1 MSRNED
7 SRYRAMSDQE
17 LNEKVYELKS
27 NLMALRFQ
35 QKSGTLDNG
44 KKITEIRK
52 SIAKVLTVQK
62 ERALAETK

>member
-1 MSRNED
+1 MKIQD
-7 SRYRAMSDQE
+7 IRAMSDQE

-35 QKSGTLDNG
+35 QKSGTIDNG

>member
-1 MSRNED
+1 MKIQD
-7 SRYRAMSDQE
+7 IRAMSDQE

-52 SIAKVLTVQK
+52 ASAKVVTVQK

>member
-1 MSRNED
+1 MKIQD
-7 SRYRAMSDQE
+7 IRAMSDQE
-17 LNEKVYELKS
+17 LNEKVYELKR

-44 KKITEIRK
+44 KKINEIRK

>member
-1 MSRNED
+1 MKIQD
-7 SRYRAMSDQE
+7 IRAMSDQE

-35 QKSGTLDNG
+35 QKSETLDNG

>member
-1 MSRNED
+1 MKIQD
-7 SRYRAMSDQE
+7 IRAMSDQE

-44 KKITEIRK
+44 KKITESRK

>member
-1 MSRNED
+1 MKIQD
-7 SRYRAMSDQE
+7 IRAMSDQE

-44 KKITEIRK
+44 KKIIEIRK

>member
-1 MSRNED
+1 MKIQD
-7 SRYRAMSDQE
+7 IRAMSDQE

-52 SIAKVLTVQK
+52 SIAKV
-62 ERALAETK
+62 

>member
-1 MSRNED
+1 MKIQD
-7 SRYRAMSDQE
+7 IRAMSDQE
-17 LNEKVYELKS
+17 LNEKDYELKS

>member
-1 MSRNED
+1 MKIQD
-7 SRYRAMSDQE
+7 IRAMSDQE

-27 NLMALRFQ
+27 NLMAPRFQ

>member
-1 MSRNED
+1 MKIQD
-7 SRYRAMSDQE
+7 IRAMSDQE
-17 LNEKVYELKS
+17 LNEKGYELKS

>member
-1 MSRNED
+1 MKIQD
-7 SRYRAMSDQE
+7 IRAMSDQE

-27 NLMALRFQ
+27 NLMTLRFQ

>member
-1 MSRNED
+1 MKIQD
-7 SRYRAMSDQE
+7 IRAMSDQE

-35 QKSGTLDNG
+35 KKSGTLDNG